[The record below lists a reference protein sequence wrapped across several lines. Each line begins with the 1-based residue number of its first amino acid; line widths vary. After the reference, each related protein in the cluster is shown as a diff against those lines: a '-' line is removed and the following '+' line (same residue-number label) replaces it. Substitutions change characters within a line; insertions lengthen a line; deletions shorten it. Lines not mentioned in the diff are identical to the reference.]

1 MTHKGLGNDAGKWFL
16 QAGHAVDGCGLRT
29 AGAFV
34 ARARSALAPAGPV
47 GGGILAGSNNPGANG
62 LGLIQSGTLE
72 SSNVD
77 LTDQFSQ
84 LITTQ
89 RSFQAGSR
97 LITVSDSV
105 LEDIVN
111 LKRS

>member
-1 MTHKGLGNDAGKWFL
+1 MALLD
-16 QAGHAVDGCGLRT
+16 VCP
-29 AGAFV
+29 FV
-34 ARARSALAPAGPV
+34 GEDRD
-47 GGGILAGSNNPGANG
+47 
-62 LGLIQSGTLE
+62 E
-72 SSNVD
+72 
-77 LTDQFSQ
+77 